1 MEAVVVRICVNK
13 LLETF
18 IKKNIKIIEIENYSP
33 KKESIDS
40 YLNSLKLNYVYN
52 RFNKTQNIEK
62 EISEIAKKMDS

>member
-1 MEAVVVRICVNK
+1 M
-13 LLETF
+13 ETF